1 MTTANVD
8 VDASDDRSVFELGVR
23 DTQPTG
29 NRADSSA
36 SDVQTSEAICAGAR
50 DLLTGRAQRPEDGS
64 DTGAGEE
71 LTQMLPGLEAY

>member
-8 VDASDDRSVFELGVR
+8 ADPSDDRSVFELGVR

-29 NRADSSA
+29 NKADSSA
-36 SDVQTSEAICAGAR
+36 SDVQTSAAICASTR
-50 DLLTGRAQRPEDGS
+50 DQLTGRAQPPEDGA

>member
-8 VDASDDRSVFELGVR
+8 AEASDDGSVYELGVR

-36 SDVQTSEAICAGAR
+36 SDVQTSEAVCASAR
-50 DLLTGRAQRPEDGS
+50 DPLTGRAQPPDDRS
-64 DTGAGEE
+64 DTRAGEE